1 MSDTGSALVP
11 VVTVPV
17 RREDRQWV
25 VEVPDEG
32 VWTHGR
38 SLNETRDRAHAAVA
52 LARDIEPDCI
62 AVQVRV
68 DCPEVA
74 ALEEARSAA
83 RDALA
88 AAVARLRMQG
98 VSWPEV
104 AAALHVT
111 GSEARK
117 AWASVSASK

>member
-1 MSDTGSALVP
+1 MTALVP

-25 VEVPDEG
+25 VEIPEEG

-38 SLNETRDRAHAAVA
+38 SLNEARARAHAAVA
-52 LARDIEPDCI
+52 LARGLEPDCI
-62 AVQVRV
+62 AVRVRV

-111 GSEARK
+111 GLEARK
-117 AWASVSASK
+117 AWVNAAGSN